1 MRIQQFRYGR
11 DNLGYLLYGER
22 QALAIDGGA
31 VEEMLHF
38 VRNNTLRLTGITNT
52 HGHGDHTA
60 GNRRLQEL
68 SGAPVFTNDRIR
80 SAKRIE
86 VGSEGIEVLET
97 PGHTADSVCFLAG
110 DILVSG
116 DTLFNGTVGNCFS
129 GDMESFFTSIKKL
142 MTLPPATRVFA
153 GHDYVRDSL
162 AFAAKLEPHN
172 KAIGRYLHRY
182 NPALVVS
189 TLAEEFDI
197 NPFFRFNEEEIDA
210 LLAARGLRRETEF
223 ERWQSLMGI
232 E

>member
-1 MRIQQFRYGR
+1 MRIKQFRYGR

-22 QALAIDGGA
+22 QGLAIDGGA
-31 VEEMLHF
+31 VEELLHF
-38 VRNNTLRLTGITNT
+38 VDSHALQLAGIANT

-68 SGAPVFTNDRIR
+68 SGAPVLASHDIR

-86 VGSEGIEVLET
+86 LDAEAVEVLET
-97 PGHTADSVCFLAG
+97 PGHTADSVSFLAG
-110 DILVSG
+110 DMLVTG

-129 GDMESFFTSIKKL
+129 GDMAAFFASIKKL
-142 MTLPPATRVFA
+142 MALPPATRVFA

-172 KAIGRYLHRY
+172 RAIAQFLRQYD
-182 NPALVVS
+182 ASLVVS
-189 TLAEEFDI
+189 TMAEEYAM
-197 NPFFRFNEEEIDA
+197 NPFLRFNEETIID
-210 LLAARGLRRETEF
+210 LLAARGLPRATEF
-223 ERWQSLMGI
+223 ERWESLMWI